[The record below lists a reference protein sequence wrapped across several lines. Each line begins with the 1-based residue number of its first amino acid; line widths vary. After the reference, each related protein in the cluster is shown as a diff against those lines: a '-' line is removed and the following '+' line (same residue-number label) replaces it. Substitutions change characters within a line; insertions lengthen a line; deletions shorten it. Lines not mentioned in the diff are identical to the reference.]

1 MSTNQITKRMI
12 MFYFNHGENY
22 KCMEL
27 LDSYLETNN
36 DMNAIVMMCEL
47 FIREEKYDVAEK
59 ILKEIINSNI
69 ANGRVY
75 YIYGNIAKSKKD
87 YSRSLEQY
95 EMAMRRGYVSIS
107 LLDNYVKVIS
117 ELGNDISQF
126 ELLDRYKDYMDED
139 IVRKTKGDLFFA
151 KNKFNDAYKAY
162 VAAGN
167 IAQENLF
174 MLAYSY
180 ILHDDYS
187 NAVLV
192 LDSIINNENKDSLYY
207 DSLYVRATIRKIV
220 DGNDGEL
227 DRIADIIL
235 EDISELKD
243 EFAVF
248 HAYFILSRCYV
259 ELKKYAEINR
269 ILTDFVDVVG
279 VNDFSKLFISLVLKN
294 IRVEDGIQEMESL
307 SDALES
313 EDSKMRLE
321 LFLNYLKV
329 KISDTTDE

>member
-1 MSTNQITKRMI
+1 
-12 MFYFNHGENY
+12 
-22 KCMEL
+22 
-27 LDSYLETNN
+27 
-36 DMNAIVMMCEL
+36 
-47 FIREEKYDVAEK
+47 
-59 ILKEIINSNI
+59 
-69 ANGRVY
+69 
-75 YIYGNIAKSKKD
+75 
-87 YSRSLEQY
+87 
-95 EMAMRRGYVSIS
+95 
-107 LLDNYVKVIS
+107 
-117 ELGNDISQF
+117 
-126 ELLDRYKDYMDED
+126 
-139 IVRKTKGDLFFA
+139 
-151 KNKFNDAYKAY
+151 
-162 VAAGN
+162 
-167 IAQENLF
+167 